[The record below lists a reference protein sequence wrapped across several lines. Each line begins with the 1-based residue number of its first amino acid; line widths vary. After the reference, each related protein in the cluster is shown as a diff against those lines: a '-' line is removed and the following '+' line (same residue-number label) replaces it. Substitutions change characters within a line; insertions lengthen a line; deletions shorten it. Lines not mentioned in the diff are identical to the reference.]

1 MRPVKSVIVKLL
13 ENINEAL
20 PVLSQ
25 VNIVFFANRHKMFST
40 AMNYLAGAASS
51 AVAAG
56 ASSASTLGT
65 DLIGQ
70 DDPLVGSVVDV
81 GDIRVFIRRR
91 IGEGG
96 FAFVY
101 FAEDMADRSKAFAL
115 KRLLVNFWLK
125 HKLVK
130 LDIADFLML
139 MLFVALIV
147 ALRK

>member
-1 MRPVKSVIVKLL
+1 MCFI
-13 ENINEAL
+13 
-20 PVLSQ
+20 
-25 VNIVFFANRHKMFST
+25 FFQHFLFDTRHKMFST

-115 KRLLVNFWLK
+115 KRLLVNFWLQ
-125 HKLVK
+125 HK
-130 LDIADFLML
+130 
-139 MLFVALIV
+139 IV
-147 ALRK
+147 SNWA

>member
-1 MRPVKSVIVKLL
+1 
-13 ENINEAL
+13 
-20 PVLSQ
+20 
-25 VNIVFFANRHKMFST
+25 
-40 AMNYLAGAASS
+40 MNYLAGAASS

-56 ASSASTLGT
+56 ASSASNLGVGA

-101 FAEDMADRSKAFAL
+101 FAEDMADRSKSFAL
-115 KRLLVNFWLK
+115 KRLLVSSTS
-125 HKLVK
+125 
-130 LDIADFLML
+130 
-139 MLFVALIV
+139 
-147 ALRK
+147 